1 METLILLLVL
11 TLLSIG
17 VYRARKQSSEV
28 RKEMIEELS
37 INDEKET
44 TVIDSKINNWEDH
57 EADVHQKP
65 KPKVETPSVATSTPP
80 PVAVPTSSP
89 KPKKS
94 KGRPKKK

>member
-11 TLLSIG
+11 TLLFIG

-37 INDEKET
+37 INEDKET
-44 TVIDSKINNWEDH
+44 VIIDSKVNDWEDH
-57 EADVHQKP
+57 EADVHQKLQ
-65 KPKVETPSVATSTPP
+65 PKVETTPIVTP
-80 PVAVPTSSP
+80 TPVAAPTP
-89 KPKKS
+89 KSKKS